1 MEVKELKKEK
11 HWREANDPKREGRE
25 KRPLPPGILY
35 EYQNKGDAR
44 EAVCMNVKRKQLEIL
59 GQWGRATR
67 GQSRQK

>member
-44 EAVCMNVKRKQLEIL
+44 EAV
-59 GQWGRATR
+59 A
-67 GQSRQK
+67 